1 MGEDGKWEIARV
13 LYLPMTGLARGWQTA
28 VGSIHM
34 PFNNLL
40 PFHEFS
46 KQTCVMSQ
54 TLSCKNSLHC
64 CCFPIPHQIVQHG
77 GVLFSQSH
85 EMSRPSKG
93 CPLWYL
99 LLLLLLLLASQKVY
113 LEFWG
118 TGGGKQPLLSDLVS
132 PQLTIDPSLCPPLFN
147 WLGWPGPDQTV
158 HKKDSYSCPPLLISL
173 IHVGWGHDGV
183 RSSSR
188 RQGSTA
194 HKIWVSFHKDE
205 IFIFYIGKDQGIDVS
220 KQYKKV
226 NN

>member
-158 HKKDSYSCPPLLISL
+158 HKKDSYSCPP
-173 IHVGWGHDGV
+173 
-183 RSSSR
+183 SSSLSFMSAGDMTVYDPVVGGR
-188 RQGSTA
+188 APLPTKSESPST
-194 HKIWVSFHKDE
+194 KIRFLSFTSEK
-205 IFIFYIGKDQGIDVS
+205 I
-220 KQYKKV
+220 
-226 NN
+226 